1 MKQSKQE
8 NIAYLVVWGLLFA
21 APLLSV
27 LTRMAGNEELAFD
40 WREVFVVWRL
50 FAVYLVLFLVHNF
63 LLAPLLVHQRRR
75 IAYFSIVIGIVV
87 AFAFYQCSS
96 HPRMERPM
104 MRHEHPMGPPSFDQ
118 APPQFDKAPPQFDQ
132 RRPHR
137 DMHRNRPPRIV
148 GERDIMAVVVL
159 ILMFGA
165 NLGVKGYFRSRDDR
179 KRLAE
184 LEKQNLET
192 VIVFSKNDLD
202 DADRLMNIYGNAGY
216 KVLSISNKT
225 MEGIDKLRD
234 ILKGKISV
242 LSGPSGVG
250 KSSLINSLLE
260 QEYAETGELSEKIGR
275 GKNTTRHTELIS
287 LGEDTYI
294 MDTPGYSSI
303 EIMCDDADEV
313 SYGFREMRPYLGK
326 CRFTGCSHVA
336 EPDCAVKKAVED
348 GAVSQERYESYV
360 RIYEA
365 VKVVRK
371 Y

>member
-1 MKQSKQE
+1 MRTLCREELLKVSAGSIISILARGIFRKEGITPLVGDMCEIDIVDEEQKIG
-8 NIAYLVVWGLLFA
+8 NITGILPRKSALIRPAAANADQAVMIFAIKKPELSTGLLD
-21 APLLSV
+21 
-27 LTRMAGNEELAFD
+27 R
-40 WREVFVVWRL
+40 
-50 FAVYLVLFLVHNF
+50 FLMN
-63 LLAPLLVHQRRR
+63 
-75 IAYFSIVIGIVV
+75 
-87 AFAFYQCSS
+87 
-96 HPRMERPM
+96 M
-104 MRHEHPMGPPSFDQ
+104 
-118 APPQFDKAPPQFDQ
+118 
-132 RRPHR
+132 
-137 DMHRNRPPRIV
+137 
-148 GERDIMAVVVL
+148 
-159 ILMFGA
+159 
-165 NLGVKGYFRSRDDR
+165 
-179 KRLAE
+179 
-184 LEKQNLET
+184 EKQNLET

-365 VKVVRK
+365 VKAVRK

>member
-1 MKQSKQE
+1 MLNKGKILKGIGGFYYVAAE
-8 NIAYLVVWGLLFA
+8 NDKIYECKAKGVFRNVGIKPLVGDDCLISIISEDDCTGNIEAISERRSALIRPAAANADQAVMIFAIKKPELSTGLLD
-21 APLLSV
+21 
-27 LTRMAGNEELAFD
+27 R
-40 WREVFVVWRL
+40 
-50 FAVYLVLFLVHNF
+50 FLMN
-63 LLAPLLVHQRRR
+63 
-75 IAYFSIVIGIVV
+75 
-87 AFAFYQCSS
+87 
-96 HPRMERPM
+96 M
-104 MRHEHPMGPPSFDQ
+104 
-118 APPQFDKAPPQFDQ
+118 
-132 RRPHR
+132 
-137 DMHRNRPPRIV
+137 
-148 GERDIMAVVVL
+148 
-159 ILMFGA
+159 
-165 NLGVKGYFRSRDDR
+165 
-179 KRLAE
+179 
-184 LEKQNLET
+184 EKQNLET

-365 VKVVRK
+365 VKAVRK

>member
-1 MKQSKQE
+1 MNSEDALQGRIIKGIGGFYYIDTERGIYESKARGIFRKEGITPLVGDMCEIDIVDEEQKIG
-8 NIAYLVVWGLLFA
+8 NITGILPRKSALIRPAAANADQAVMIFAIKKPELSTGLLD
-21 APLLSV
+21 
-27 LTRMAGNEELAFD
+27 R
-40 WREVFVVWRL
+40 
-50 FAVYLVLFLVHNF
+50 FLMN
-63 LLAPLLVHQRRR
+63 
-75 IAYFSIVIGIVV
+75 
-87 AFAFYQCSS
+87 
-96 HPRMERPM
+96 M
-104 MRHEHPMGPPSFDQ
+104 
-118 APPQFDKAPPQFDQ
+118 
-132 RRPHR
+132 
-137 DMHRNRPPRIV
+137 
-148 GERDIMAVVVL
+148 
-159 ILMFGA
+159 
-165 NLGVKGYFRSRDDR
+165 
-179 KRLAE
+179 
-184 LEKQNLET
+184 EKQNLET